1 MKKIGNELNDAG
13 RISKYGLK
21 KIFESGSQLSGH
33 QHRWYSGTA
42 FDEWEKFQQ
51 FEVSAVKG
59 DVYDSDMSSSFAVF
73 QVDENG
79 KKENVVRWWRENQTW
94 VQGV

>member
-1 MKKIGNELNDAG
+1 M
-13 RISKYGLK
+13 
-21 KIFESGSQLSGH
+21 
-33 QHRWYSGTA
+33 
-42 FDEWEKFQQ
+42 
-51 FEVSAVKG
+51 SAVKG